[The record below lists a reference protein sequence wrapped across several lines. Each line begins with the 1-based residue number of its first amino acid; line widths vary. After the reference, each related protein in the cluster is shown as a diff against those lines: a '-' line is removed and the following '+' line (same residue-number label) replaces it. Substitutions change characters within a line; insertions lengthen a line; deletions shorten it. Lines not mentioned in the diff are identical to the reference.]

1 MIGLINAYFKIFHRK
16 LIIFCINNIFINLKC
31 IQDINVPTYIYLYN
45 FVNRVTNRCAELEK
59 NNDLEREKAN
69 SLKEGQCDIIA
80 YLSRQVE
87 MKNNEIID
95 LENTVSTLKTVCTCL
110 LFTHISTFLLYCIS
124 TER

>member
-1 MIGLINAYFKIFHRK
+1 
-16 LIIFCINNIFINLKC
+16 
-31 IQDINVPTYIYLYN
+31 
-45 FVNRVTNRCAELEK
+45 VTNRCTELER

-95 LENTVSTLKTVCTCL
+95 LENTVSTLK
-110 LFTHISTFLLYCIS
+110 
-124 TER
+124 

>member
-1 MIGLINAYFKIFHRK
+1 
-16 LIIFCINNIFINLKC
+16 
-31 IQDINVPTYIYLYN
+31 
-45 FVNRVTNRCAELEK
+45 LER

-95 LENTVSTLKTVCTCL
+95 LENTVSTLKTVCMYIT
-110 LFTHISTFLLYCIS
+110 
-124 TER
+124 